1 MKIFITGASGKIGKN
16 LSNFLI
22 NKNYFCILNS
32 RKKIKIKV
40 KKKGFYNYRK
50 DILEKNFTIPE
61 CEVVIH
67 TASNTPDNNNKIAQN
82 QLIDK
87 KIFSHVKKNSKIK
100 KMIFISTVAIYNQ
113 NNKSKK
119 VNENSKLLSKLK
131 YPTLKL
137 KSENLFL
144 KNKKIKVYNIRVPGL
159 LLTGKEN
166 NFISNLVEKIKNLKK
181 FNIYNSSQLF
191 NNLLLINSLNL
202 FIENLIRKN
211 FNSGNILLGSSN
223 PLRLNKIVDI
233 ISNYFNVN
241 SFVSWKSSKNKGFY
255 LDIALAIKKY
265 NFKPLSTQKSILNYL
280 NKNYPKNVQ

>member
-1 MKIFITGASGKIGKN
+1 
-16 LSNFLI
+16 
-22 NKNYFCILNS
+22 
-32 RKKIKIKV
+32 
-40 KKKGFYNYRK
+40 
-50 DILEKNFTIPE
+50 
-61 CEVVIH
+61 
-67 TASNTPDNNNKIAQN
+67 
-82 QLIDK
+82 
-87 KIFSHVKKNSKIK
+87 
-100 KMIFISTVAIYNQ
+100 MIFISTVAIYNQ

-280 NKNYPKNVQ
+280 NKSYPKNV

>member
-32 RKKIKIKV
+32 RKKIKIK
-40 KKKGFYNYRK
+40 KKDNYNYRK

-67 TASNTPDNNNKIAQN
+67 TASNTPDNNNNKIAQN
-82 QLIDK
+82 QIIDK
-87 KIFSHVKKNSKIK
+87 KIFSQVKKNSKIK
-100 KMIFISTVAIYNQ
+100 KMIFISTVAIYNK

-119 VNENSKLLSKLK
+119 VNENSKLLSKLE

-137 KSENLFL
+137 KSEKLFL

-166 NFISNLVEKIKNLKK
+166 NFISNLIEKIKNLKK

-202 FIENLIRKN
+202 FIENLIKKN
-211 FNSGNILLGSSN
+211 FNSGNILLGSSK
-223 PLRLNKIVDI
+223 PLKLNKIVDI

-241 SFVSWKSSKNKGFY
+241 SYVCWKSSKNKGFY

-280 NKNYPKNVQ
+280 NKNYPKNV

>member
-40 KKKGFYNYRK
+40 KKKNFYNYRK
-50 DILEKNFTIPE
+50 DILKKNFTIPE

-67 TASNTPDNNNKIAQN
+67 TASNTPDNKNKIAQN

-100 KMIFISTVAIYNQ
+100 KMIFISTVAIYNK

-119 VNENSKLLSKLK
+119 VNENSKLLSKLE

-137 KSENLFL
+137 KSEKLFL
-144 KNKKIKVYNIRVPGL
+144 KNKKIKVYNIRIPGL
-159 LLTGKEN
+159 LLTGREN
-166 NFISNLVEKIKNLKK
+166 NFVSNLIEKIKSLKK
-181 FNIYNSSQLF
+181 ITIFNSNQLF
-191 NNLLLINSLNL
+191 NNLLLTNSLNL

-241 SFVSWKSSKNKGFY
+241 SYVSWKSSKNKGFY

-280 NKNYPKNVQ
+280 NKNYPKNV

>member
-32 RKKIKIKV
+32 RKKIKIEV

-202 FIENLIRKN
+202 FIENLIKKN

-280 NKNYPKNVQ
+280 NKSYPKNV

>member
-1 MKIFITGASGKIGKN
+1 MRIFITGASGKIGKN
-16 LSNFLI
+16 LSNYLI
-22 NKNYFCILNS
+22 NKNYFCILNTR
-32 RKKIKIKV
+32 RKVKIKG
-40 KKKGFYNYRK
+40 KKKDFCNYKK
-50 DILEKNFTIPE
+50 DILAKSFTIPE

-67 TASNTPDNNNKIAQN
+67 TASNTPENNKKIAQN

-87 KIFSHVKKNSKIK
+87 KIFSHIKKNNKIK

-119 VNENSKLLSKLK
+119 VNENSKLFSKLE

-137 KSENLFL
+137 KSEKLFL
-144 KNKKIKVYNIRVPGL
+144 KNKKIKVYNIRIPGL
-159 LLTGKEN
+159 LLTGREN
-166 NFISNLVEKIKNLKK
+166 NFISNLIEKIKSLKK
-181 FNIYNSSQLF
+181 IKIYNSNQLF

-211 FNSGNILLGSSN
+211 FNSGNILLGSSK

-241 SFVSWKSSKNKGFY
+241 SYMNWKSNKNKGFY
-255 LDIALAIKKY
+255 LDIARAKKKY
-265 NFKPLSTQKSILNYL
+265 NFKPLSTKKSILSYL
-280 NKNYPKNVQ
+280 NKNYPKNV

>member
-202 FIENLIRKN
+202 FIENLIKKN

-280 NKNYPKNVQ
+280 NKSYPKNV

>member
-280 NKNYPKNVQ
+280 NKSYPKNV